1 MKECPS
7 CNASVPDSADV
18 CPSCSLE
25 FGDDEGDARKT
36 MLGMSFASDREES
49 GGASSTAD
57 GTPNQEM
64 GQTDANE
71 PDREGEDAEELLF
84 NLDFRRSRDDDK
96 ESVGD
101 ELDEDEQPLRVPD
114 DASPTG
120 TLRGTGSEVTDAE
133 DEAESGDRDDISA
146 NPATRT
152 HDGLPEFEPGR
163 VFGGGRSR
171 EDVPQG
177 KGPGDATA
185 EGEGDEEPSSRVD
198 AGDLDS
204 VREAFRRRGEEALS
218 ERAEEL
224 EEPGEGRPSQTDN
237 FDSREGPRAEDFS
250 ETPGSGIFKVPK
262 KKEKTDDSGDDDDGR
277 TGTKPGHASEQSGSG
292 IIKPASSKKTEES
305 PQQNEAEGDDD
316 ESDLMGDNTYFVRD
330 EGEDDGPADDAAV
343 RKTAQVAD
351 PQVDFGGW
359 NRADETARIGPE
371 ERDDSENESP
381 DSLVGETDVIS
392 EGTQREAATWVA
404 LVAGALWV
412 IAADTIWM
420 TASFDTAAVQAK
432 FAAAMIGG
440 IWGLFGTFLAD
451 ESWRAYGHVVIGSV
465 AGSAFA
471 ATLAATG
478 LALGDLAGLLGAVV
492 LIVAGVLED

>member
-49 GGASSTAD
+49 GDASSTAD
-57 GTPNQEM
+57 GTPDQEM
-64 GQTDANE
+64 GQTDSDE
-71 PDREGEDAEELLF
+71 PDREDKDAEELLF
-84 NLDFRRSRDDDK
+84 NLDFRRPRDDEN

-101 ELDEDEQPLRVPD
+101 ESDEDDQPLRVPD

-120 TLRGTGSEVTDAE
+120 TLRGTGSEVTDA
-133 DEAESGDRDDISA
+133 DEEPESGDRDDISA

-177 KGPGDATA
+177 KGTGDDTA
-185 EGEGDEEPSSRVD
+185 DGEADEEPSPRVD

-204 VREAFRRRGEEALS
+204 VREAFQRRGEEALS
-218 ERAEEL
+218 ERAEKF
-224 EEPGEGRPSQTDN
+224 EEASEGRPSQSENSDN
-237 FDSREGPRAEDFS
+237 REGPRAEDFS

-262 KKEKTDDSGDDDDGR
+262 KKGKSDDGR
-277 TGTKPGHASEQSGSG
+277 GQRTDTKPGHASEQSGSG
-292 IIKPASSKKTEES
+292 IIKPASSKKTES
-305 PQQNEAEGDDD
+305 PQQDDADEDDD

-330 EGEDDGPADDAAV
+330 EGEDDGSVDDAAV
-343 RKTAQVAD
+343 RQTAQVAD
-351 PQVDFGGW
+351 SEVDFGGW
-359 NRADETARIGPE
+359 SRADETARIGPDE
-371 ERDDSENESP
+371 QDDSEQESP

-412 IAADTIWM
+412 IAADTIWI

-451 ESWRAYGHVVIGSV
+451 ERWRAYGHVVIGSV